1 MPRDAKI
8 PDGLAEG
15 GLTALINEGLCWVD
29 WKLNGF
35 GTALKLFGIRF
46 WVLMI
51 WSRDDVTWECSL
63 YPSICIVGVFSLS
76 LRVGLVSL
84 YTSGGLP
91 QSEIALWLS
100 SLFSRSNVV
109 NDRPAADTLWFNS
122 TVFDQL
128 FAECSLLFVF
138 KKKFFL
144 ASSECGEWTW
154 NAKPPPGS
162 VDVLFLPFPD
172 WFCLI
177 NSTGWQHLKDPLRT
191 KRSKTKP
198 LPILVTPS
206 CYYLNKFYNQV

>member
-1 MPRDAKI
+1 MTSR
-8 PDGLAEG
+8 G
-15 GLTALINEGLCWVD
+15 NV
-29 WKLNGF
+29 
-35 GTALKLFGIRF
+35 LFI
-46 WVLMI
+46 L
-51 WSRDDVTWECSL
+51 L
-63 YPSICIVGVFSLS
+63 YVSSEFFFFLS
-76 LRVGLVSL
+76 EWDSSL
-84 YTSGGLP
+84 YTRAAAFRKVKLLFDSPLF
-91 QSEIALWLS
+91 
-100 SLFSRSNVV
+100 FSRSNVV
-109 NDRPAADTLWFNS
+109 NETLQQTPYDDS
-122 TVFDQL
+122 TVRCSTN
-128 FAECSLLFVF
+128 CSLNVRCCSYL

-177 NSTGWQHLKDPLRT
+177 NSTGWQHLKDPPRT